1 MLFQTLKISNFGS
14 IGEMELPLADQ
25 GLALIMGRNE
35 DAPKADSNG
44 AGKSLPL
51 DAFTWALWGNTVR
64 GFGSDEVVNNRVGK
78 DCKVTVTLSDRGKDY
93 EVTRYRRNKEDKDHK
108 PNDLILRA
116 NGEEV
121 SGASMSDTQTMV
133 EEILGLDFITFCA
146 MMPGA
151 GINVAT
157 MTDAEVKS
165 LLEKLLRTEALGKAS
180 EEARKRHRE
189 AEKTLT
195 IATTKQTSMLNG
207 LLESKKR
214 IEELEALEKDYDAVQ
229 EGKTT
234 EVEANLTLME
244 AHKADWVKIADT
256 EPAVLAAKGEI
267 MTALGGCEDLIQS
280 FVSSIKKTDTHY
292 QAKITKLNE
301 DKVEV
306 AVRLETAAAAIDSL
320 NSLSGLC
327 DSCFQ
332 SVDEEHTDEMLEQW
346 KAKERQHQIKV
357 STIEESKKVT
367 REKWRAEKEE
377 FQTLVAEQN
386 VSQVHHAS
394 QLATAE
400 SELKAAQ
407 EAKAEV
413 KRFNERIATMTE
425 QLKNIKDETN
435 PYLGLLESEEVA
447 FINKQQEHDHLKS
460 EIADQ
465 RKYEQILSFWVDSF
479 SPQGIRSF
487 MLEHV
492 TPLLNQFAKKYAD
505 LVTDGEMEITFH
517 TKDTLKSG
525 KSKERFNIQVSQKHG
540 GSSYASNSSGERAR
554 ANLIIALA
562 LGELAALRAEKAI
575 PFRFLDEPFESIDE
589 AGTEAIVTL
598 LNQQKKK
605 YNTVY
610 VITHQ
615 EHFKQLFPNKKT
627 IVKKGGFSSLEED

>member
-78 DCKVTVTLSDRGKDY
+78 NCKVTVTLSEGKNQY
-93 EVTRYRRNKEDKDHK
+93 EVTRYRRNQEDKEHK
-108 PNDLILRA
+108 PNDLILLS

-121 SGASMSDTQTMV
+121 SGASMSDTQTMI

-189 AEKTLT
+189 AEKGLT
-195 IATTKQTSMLNG
+195 VATTKQTSLLNG
-207 LLESKKR
+207 LLDSKRR
-214 IEELEALEKDYDAVQ
+214 IEDLEGREKDYDEDQ
-229 EGKTT
+229 EGKIS
-234 EVEANLTLME
+234 EVEGNLRIFEAN
-244 AHKADWVKIADT
+244 KADWVKMADT
-256 EPAVLAAKGEI
+256 EPAALARKGEI
-267 MTALGGCEDLIQS
+267 MTAMGGCEDLVQGY
-280 FVSSIKKTDTHY
+280 VVSIKKTDTHY
-292 QAKITKLNE
+292 QEKLNRLR
-301 DKVEV
+301 DDLVEV
-306 AVRLETAAAAIDSL
+306 ATHLKTAQAAVCSIEGLAAIC
-320 NSLSGLC
+320 GC
-327 DSCFQ
+327 CYQ
-332 SVDEEHTDEMLEQW
+332 SVDEVHTKKVRDDW
-346 KAKERQHQIKV
+346 KSKERRHIIKQGL
-357 STIEESKKVT
+357 IEESQATT
-367 REKWRAEKEE
+367 REKWRQEKAE
-377 FQTLVAEQN
+377 FQALVDEQTAIKTKFGAE
-386 VSQVHHAS
+386 
-394 QLATAE
+394 LATAE
-400 SELKAAQ
+400 SELRAAQ

-413 KRFNERIATMTE
+413 SRFNERIATLTA
-425 QLKNIKDETN
+425 QLDALKDETN
-435 PYLGLLESEEVA
+435 PYLGLLEAEEVS
-447 FINKQQEHDHLKS
+447 FINKQQEHDKLKS
-460 EIADQ
+460 EIDDQ

-505 LVTDGEMEITFH
+505 LLTDGEMEITFH

-598 LNQQKKK
+598 LNQQREK

-615 EHFKQLFPNKKT
+615 DHFKQLFPNKKT